1 MVGAFSYSPILKIS
15 PLPTP
20 ATPWINA
27 RLEPGVARP
36 QLSASRQDV
45 AHVARVPVA
54 TACSSDASV
63 VESVGDL
70 LERRGASLPNLS
82 DDRQYVGCEALGLNL
97 ASLATAATDHS
108 EVGVKKDMTTRCA
121 RFAGLGKC

>member
-1 MVGAFSYSPILKIS
+1 LLGYR
-15 PLPTP
+15 LP
-20 ATPWINA
+20 
-27 RLEPGVARP
+27 
-36 QLSASRQDV
+36 
-45 AHVARVPVA
+45 